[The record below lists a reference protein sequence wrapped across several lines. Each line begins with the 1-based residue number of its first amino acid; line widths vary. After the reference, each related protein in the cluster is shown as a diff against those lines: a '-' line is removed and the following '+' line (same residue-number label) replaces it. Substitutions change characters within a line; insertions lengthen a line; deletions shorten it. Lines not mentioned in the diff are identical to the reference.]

1 MFSGTAANLVLEQT
15 IERIYVGEQYAEKN
29 LGLFLVR
36 GDNIVL
42 LGPIVLSPPPSC
54 PTKRVHASKRGVGGG
69 GLKDESREELC
80 VKGLTKVTLPEIEAA
95 RKAEREAKRA
105 QWELKQKMNQDPWS

>member
-1 MFSGTAANLVLEQT
+1 
-15 IERIYVGEQYAEKN
+15 
-29 LGLFLVR
+29 
-36 GDNIVL
+36 
-42 LGPIVLSPPPSC
+42 
-54 PTKRVHASKRGVGGG
+54 
-69 GLKDESREELC
+69 